1 MLSLLL
7 ALAPAGALSA
17 PVSAYAPEPHVSCP
31 GSTLVRSANGVSKQ
45 EASFIASRKIN
56 ADAALSSWLAT
67 ALPSVN
73 TSTLPTVALSNS
85 GGGFRALL
93 TGAGVVQAL
102 DDRDSASETAGLYQA
117 LTYHA
122 GLSGGAW
129 LLSALSAGDWPTV
142 SKLTS
147 EVWET
152 QFAAG
157 ILDSS
162 NSTTVDDFT
171 QIATDIVAKGE
182 MGFPVSLTDP
192 WGRMLSY
199 QVMSGGDGA
208 LEVAMSDLASLSNF
222 TSHNVPFPLMTASY
236 IDSTS
241 SQCEPTADAAIYE
254 FNPFE
259 FGSWSDDI
267 SAFVQT
273 EYLGSNLSGGVA
285 LDCASGLDRID
296 WVLGASSNL
305 LQDYICN
312 ASLGVDITQ
321 QFPSAIIQVV
331 EEFTPASEYG
341 YAMLPNPFKNFKS
354 TTATAAS
361 SVSDLDRLYMVDGG
375 EPSRNIPILPLLE
388 PSRNVDVLIVSE
400 NGNDDGGYPDGTSM
414 VSAWTATQSISRLTG
429 RFPAV
434 PAAGSFSTKSAQIF
448 GCDDAEAVTVIYL
461 PNAEWTYPSNTSTL
475 QLQFSAAETQAMIE
489 NGNAVATQGG
499 DESWGTCLACA
510 VMLKQMGEA
519 NLPEG
524 CAACL
529 EQYCWYA

>member
-1 MLSLLL
+1 MLSLLF
-7 ALAPAGALSA
+7 ALAPAGALAA

-31 GSTLVRSANGVSKQ
+31 GSTLVRSADGISPR
-45 EASFIASRKIN
+45 EAAFIASRKVN
-56 ADAALSSWLAT
+56 ADAALSSWLST
-67 ALPSVN
+67 SLPSVE
-73 TSTLPTVALSNS
+73 TSSLPTVALSNS

-93 TGAGVVQAL
+93 VGAGVIQAF
-102 DDRDSASETAGLYQA
+102 DDRDGNSSTAGLYQA

-129 LLSALSAGDWPTV
+129 LLSALAAGDWPTV
-142 SKLTS
+142 SELAG
-147 EVWET
+147 EVWDT

-162 NSTTVDDFT
+162 NSTTVADFT
-171 QIATDIVAKGE
+171 EIATDITAKGD

-199 QVMSGGDGA
+199 QIMGGGQGA
-208 LEVAMSDLASLSNF
+208 IAVTMDDLASLSNF
-222 TSHNVPFPLMTASY
+222 TSYNVPFPLMTASY
-236 IDSTS
+236 TNFTS
-241 SQCEPTADAAIYE
+241 GECKPTADAAIYE

-273 EYLGSNLSGGVA
+273 KYLGSNLSAGVTA
-285 LDCASGLDRID
+285 DCAKGLDRID

-305 LQDYICN
+305 LEEYICN

-321 QFPSAIIQVV
+321 DFPSSIIEVV

-341 YAMLPNPFKNFKS
+341 YAMLPNPFKDFNS
-354 TTATAAS
+354 TTATTTS

-388 PSRNVDVLIVSE
+388 PSRNVDVLIVNE
-400 NGNDDGGYPDGTSM
+400 NGSDEGGYPDGASM
-414 VSAWTATQSISRLTG
+414 VSAWTAAQSNSRLAG

-448 GCDDAEAVTVIYL
+448 GCDDEEAVTVIYL

-475 QLQFSAAETQAMIE
+475 QLQYTSAETKAMIE
-489 NGNAVATQGG
+489 NGNAVATQGD
-499 DESWGTCLACA
+499 DEAWGTCLACA
-510 VMLKQMGEA
+510 VMLKQVGQE
-519 NLPEG
+519 NLPQG